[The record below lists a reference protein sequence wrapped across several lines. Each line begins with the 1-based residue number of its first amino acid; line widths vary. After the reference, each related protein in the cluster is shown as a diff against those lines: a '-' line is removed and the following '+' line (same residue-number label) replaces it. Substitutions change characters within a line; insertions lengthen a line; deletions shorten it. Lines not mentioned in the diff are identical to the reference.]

1 MRNDAVHFLAG
12 AKKIHRKALRKE
24 DCHIQ
29 FLDIHPPMKLNGVWW
44 KEVDR
49 TSGSHRLPAPAN
61 AFIAAY
67 KVMRHCIHTLGLHAR
82 RTCPSSFPTRCA
94 ALPDAEIAICC

>member
-44 KEVDR
+44 KE
-49 TSGSHRLPAPAN
+49 
-61 AFIAAY
+61 AF
-67 KVMRHCIHTLGLHAR
+67 
-82 RTCPSSFPTRCA
+82 
-94 ALPDAEIAICC
+94 